1 MTANPTPSRP
11 KRYSVSCCNL
21 DFPDPSS
28 PGEGKAIT
36 AWGEEVEAPGCL
48 SPAGHFSRP
57 PPPPCVKIPAPLD
70 RKGRNQRRG
79 GAGTGEGAWQAG
91 VSAAGCRSTLP
102 PQLPPPN
109 TYPTISGT
117 PLSSPSSP
125 QRRQVDRDAGKKKQ
139 PPPPPL
145 AFGPLLGT
153 GVGKKGRQAS
163 RVWED
168 LPFPAASEPVS
179 KPQRL
184 PLSPSAN

>member
-1 MTANPTPSRP
+1 MLQAADLP
-11 KRYSVSCCNL
+11 
-21 DFPDPSS
+21 FPLNS
-28 PGEGKAIT
+28 
-36 AWGEEVEAPGCL
+36 
-48 SPAGHFSRP
+48 P
-57 PPPPCVKIPAPLD
+57 PPPTHILQSLGHLSLALLLP
-70 RKGRNQRRG
+70 RG
-79 GAGTGEGAWQAG
+79 DKLTEMQE
-91 VSAAGCRSTLP
+91 
-102 PQLPPPN
+102 
-109 TYPTISGT
+109 
-117 PLSSPSSP
+117 
-125 QRRQVDRDAGKKKQ
+125 KKKQ

>member
-102 PQLPPPN
+102 PQLPPP
-109 TYPTISGT
+109 PTHILQSLGHLSLALLLPRGDKLTEMQEKKAASTPTPGVWSPPGDRSGKEGQAGISG
-117 PLSSPSSP
+117 LG
-125 QRRQVDRDAGKKKQ
+125 R
-139 PPPPPL
+139 L
-145 AFGPLLGT
+145 A
-153 GVGKKGRQAS
+153 
-163 RVWED
+163 
-168 LPFPAASEPVS
+168 LPCCLRACV
-179 KPQRL
+179 
-184 PLSPSAN
+184 